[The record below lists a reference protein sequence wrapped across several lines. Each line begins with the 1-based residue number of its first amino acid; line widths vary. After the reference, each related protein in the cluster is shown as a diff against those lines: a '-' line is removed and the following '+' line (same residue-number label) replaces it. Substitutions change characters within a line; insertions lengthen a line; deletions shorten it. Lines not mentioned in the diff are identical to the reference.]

1 MVRDEVYDDAFQDA
15 IAEFVVRWVEQEVDP
30 LKAEL
35 AELRGKVEVLTALL
49 ADKQRKGSSNA

>member
-1 MVRDEVYDDAFQDA
+1 MPMDRDEVYDDAFQDA

-49 ADKQRKGSSNA
+49 ADKQRKGQ

>member
-1 MVRDEVYDDAFQDA
+1 MDRDEVYDDAFQDA

-49 ADKQRKGSSNA
+49 ADKQRKGQ